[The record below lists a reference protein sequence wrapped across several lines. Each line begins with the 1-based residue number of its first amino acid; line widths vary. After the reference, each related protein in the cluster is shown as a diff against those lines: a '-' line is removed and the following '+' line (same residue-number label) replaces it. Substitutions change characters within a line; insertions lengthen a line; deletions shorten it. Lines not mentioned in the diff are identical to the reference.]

1 MASLLP
7 SECQNLMIKSVK
19 TFLVRPLFI
28 SIPIYVG
35 EEQNIKKPQKTQHLA
50 DLPQYIICIALAPSF
65 QKAI

>member
-1 MASLLP
+1 
-7 SECQNLMIKSVK
+7 MIKSVK